1 MKAAA
6 LAVLGSVVL
15 LSACAQ
21 QPSAATRS
29 APGSQPIVYAAIGAS
44 ETYGIGADDR
54 YRQAWPQLFYNDAL
68 PSSATLYNFGIPG
81 ETTAGA
87 LVDEVPAALKV
98 HPQLVTV
105 WLNVNDLVQ
114 GVSPSTYAAE
124 LQQLVQALRQGGR
137 ARVLVANLPDVR
149 QLPAYRACAQS
160 DGANAAC
167 PLPSSLMP
175 SAAQLGALIG
185 EYNTAIAR
193 VVTAEGATLVDLS
206 SDSAT
211 IAQHPDWISADGF
224 HPNQLGYLQVAR
236 TFERAYRQQR

>member
-1 MKAAA
+1 MKAAVI
-6 LAVLGSVVL
+6 AVAGSVLL
-15 LSACAQ
+15 LSACA

-29 APGSQPIVYAAIGAS
+29 APGSQPIVYAAVGAS

-87 LVDEVPAALKV
+87 LTDEVPAALKL

-114 GVSPSTYAAE
+114 GVSPSAYASQ
-124 LQQLVQALRQGGR
+124 LQQLVHALRQGGR
-137 ARVLVANLPDVR
+137 ARVLVANLPDLR

-160 DGANAAC
+160 DGTNAAC
-167 PLPSSLMP
+167 PLPSSLVP

-185 EYNTAIAR
+185 EYNSAIAR
-193 VVTAEGATLVDLS
+193 VVTAEGATLVNLS

-236 TFERAYRQQR
+236 IFERAYRQQR